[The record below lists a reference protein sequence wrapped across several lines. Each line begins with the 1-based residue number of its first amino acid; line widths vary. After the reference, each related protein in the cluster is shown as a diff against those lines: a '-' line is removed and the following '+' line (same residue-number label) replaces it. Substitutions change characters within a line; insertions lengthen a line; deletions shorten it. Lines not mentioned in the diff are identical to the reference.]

1 MQGNVK
7 EVFERWAT
15 AINTV
20 EESIKKANYGYA
32 YTEHL
37 GYITTCPSNCGTG
50 LRASVMLKLPKVM
63 LSPSIDFYIYS
74 DMILFL

>member
-1 MQGNVK
+1 MK
-7 EVFERWAT
+7 EVFERWAN

-20 EESIKKANYGYA
+20 EQSIKKANYGYA

-50 LRASVMLKLPKVM
+50 LRASVMLKLPKVY
-63 LSPSIDFYIYS
+63 LIKYTKLPNPTQPYRI
-74 DMILFL
+74 

>member
-1 MQGNVK
+1 MK
-7 EVFERWAT
+7 EVFERWAN

-20 EESIKKANYGYA
+20 EQSIKKANYGYA

-50 LRASVMLKLPKVM
+50 LRASVMLKLPKVYLT
-63 LSPSIDFYIYS
+63 LSNS
-74 DMILFL
+74 LF